1 MSFSKF
7 KFFIYLTFFLLVVFE
22 LHHSIDFMD
31 SDELK
36 HYNEKLRK
44 LSFQIE
50 GYLQKSKDSADAV
63 EPDKGL
69 GRLSR
74 MEAMQDQQMVL
85 ELRRRKKR
93 QLLEVGNAISRIE
106 QNSYGYC
113 IFCAKLISRD
123 RLDAF
128 PEVQTCV
135 NCA

>member
-1 MSFSKF
+1 MNEQDLSIYKQKLESMLLEIGEYLSK
-7 KFFIYLTFFLLVVFE
+7 TE
-22 LHHSIDFMD
+22 
-31 SDELK
+31 E
-36 HYNEKLRK
+36 
-44 LSFQIE
+44 
-50 GYLQKSKDSADAV
+50 SAAAV

-93 QLLEVGNAISRIE
+93 QLLEVKNAISRIE
-106 QNSYGYC
+106 QNLFGKC
-113 IFCAKLISRD
+113 VFCGKKFSSD
-123 RLDAF
+123 RLDVF